1 MEITESSLSARLG
14 VALTRLTRLRLR
26 GFGLS
31 IDDYGTGFSSMQQL
45 ARIPF
50 TELKI
55 DRSFV
60 CGAQQRPHL
69 QVILRSALEMCRQLG
84 LVSVAEGIETL
95 EDWRLL
101 QRPGLRCGPG
111 LADRPPHAR
120 RGDAP
125 GCASTASGCPHCAPL
140 TPAARTA
147 HPVFAPE
154 RPCTPERSRL
164 PALPAL
170 HPRRGRHLAVVGQ
183 EVTGRRPAGQR
194 LAAREL
200 DSFHDYLALLE
211 RREEHAEAQIAVDL
225 LTTNETY
232 FFREPKHFELLRRV
246 AQAAPSHQPF
256 RIWSAAS
263 STGEEAYSMAMVLA
277 DVRGEHPYEVVGT
290 DISTRVLA
298 RARQG
303 HYPMERIR
311 QMPGDYLRRFC
322 LKGTGRRRHAADP
335 RPLRQKV
342 NFLHL
347 NLNERLPNLGSFD
360 MVFLRNVLIYFNPET
375 KRQVVHRVLE
385 TLPRGGWF
393 CIGHSENLNDVGA
406 PVDQVAPSIYRKV

>member
-1 MEITESSLSARLG
+1 MHTLSDHEFQRFQRFIHGAAGISLS
-14 VALTRLTRLRLR
+14 
-26 GFGLS
+26 
-31 IDDYGTGFSSMQQL
+31 
-45 ARIPF
+45 
-50 TELKI
+50 
-55 DRSFV
+55 
-60 CGAQQRPHL
+60 
-69 QVILRSALEMCRQLG
+69 SAKKSL
-84 LVSVAEGIETL
+84 
-95 EDWRLL
+95 
-101 QRPGLRCGPG
+101 
-111 LADRPPHAR
+111 
-120 RGDAP
+120 
-125 GCASTASGCPHCAPL
+125 
-140 TPAARTA
+140 
-147 HPVFAPE
+147 
-154 RPCTPERSRL
+154 
-164 PALPAL
+164 
-170 HPRRGRHLAVVGQ
+170 VVG
-183 EVTGRRPAGQR
+183 RLAKR

-246 AQAAPSHQPF
+246 ALASPSHQPF

-322 LKGTGRRRHAADP
+322 MKGTGP
-335 RPLRQKV
+335 QTGTLLIQRPLRQKV

-347 NLNERLPNLGSFD
+347 NLNERLPALGSFD

-406 PVDQVAPSIYRKV
+406 PVEQVAPSIYRKV